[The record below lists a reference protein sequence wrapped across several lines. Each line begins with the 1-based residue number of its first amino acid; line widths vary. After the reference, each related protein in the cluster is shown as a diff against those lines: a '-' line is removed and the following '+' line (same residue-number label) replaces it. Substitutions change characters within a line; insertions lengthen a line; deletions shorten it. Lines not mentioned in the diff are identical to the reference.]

1 MRKYDGNIK
10 YLGHDKTHSPAGSP
24 IILHRKNP
32 STYIAATGIRSL
44 PLPLSITN
52 YDIYWAHMNC
62 TVLHTVDPAI
72 NREYPVPRVPEQTS
86 NEASSHNNWWGD
98 IWWGNKEGDWNN
110 SGKEGV
116 LDWGLERLLW
126 GEIFLLTLK
135 EKEKPMSSES
145 EEGHSGWKEQH
156 VQRPWGREDVGG
168 GRCEREHGEPEG

>member
-86 NEASSHNNWWGD
+86 NEANSHNNWWGD

-126 GEIFLLTLK
+126 GGDISVNPKGKGEAHEFRI
-135 EKEKPMSSES
+135 
-145 EEGHSGWKEQH
+145 
-156 VQRPWGREDVGG
+156 WGRAFWVKGTT
-168 GRCEREHGEPEG
+168 RAKALR